1 MIVCSWSGGKDSALA
16 LHELMR
22 SKEHEVV
29 ALLTTVTEE
38 YDRITMHG
46 VRSELLKQQALS
58 IRLPL
63 EEVRISENITEEEYE
78 ETMLDVMS
86 RLKDAG
92 IESVAFGDLF
102 LEDVRRRRETN
113 LARIGMKGVFPLWG
127 RNTRK
132 LALEFV
138 KLGFKA
144 ITTCV
149 DTSLLNGD
157 FAGREVDEDF
167 LNDLPAEAD
176 PCGENGEFHSFV
188 YDGPIFKWA
197 ISFKKGDVVVKR
209 GRFHYCDLLPQ

>member
-1 MIVCSWSGGKDSALA
+1 
-16 LHELMR
+16 MR

-29 ALLTTVTEE
+29 VLLTTVTEE
-38 YDRITMHG
+38 YDRVTMHG
-46 VRSELLKQQALS
+46 VRSELLKQQAIS
-58 IRLPL
+58 IGLPL
-63 EEVRISENITEEEYE
+63 EEIRISENITEEEYE
-78 ETMLDVMS
+78 KTMQDVMS

-102 LEDVRRRRETN
+102 LEDVRRRREAN
-113 LARIGMKGVFPLWG
+113 LARIGMTAVFPLWG

-132 LALEFV
+132 LALEFIE
-138 KLGFKA
+138 LGFKA

-157 FAGREVDEDF
+157 FVGRDVDEDF

-188 YDGPIFKWA
+188 YDGPIFQKA
-197 ISFKKGDVVVKR
+197 ISLKKGDVVVKR